1 MFLNLLQLFRGDKQ
15 IDHPIL
21 GQLSC
26 KTLQE
31 AYKNCMSFID
41 NEQYQ
46 QKQCRPY
53 YNLCILPYD
62 YLAVSCFQVK
72 DDVEFQQFI
81 DDKIDER
88 RRLIKFLRENKS
100 QLPELQKSNQ
110 QQFFNLFQ
118 FIDNEDGQEEQAK
131 NFYQKQQQD
140 NKKYL

>member
-21 GQLSC
+21 GQMSC
-26 KTLQE
+26 KSLQE

-53 YNLCILPYD
+53 YNLS
-62 YLAVSCFQVK
+62 VSCFQAK

-118 FIDNEDGQEEQAK
+118 FVDDEQGQEEQAK